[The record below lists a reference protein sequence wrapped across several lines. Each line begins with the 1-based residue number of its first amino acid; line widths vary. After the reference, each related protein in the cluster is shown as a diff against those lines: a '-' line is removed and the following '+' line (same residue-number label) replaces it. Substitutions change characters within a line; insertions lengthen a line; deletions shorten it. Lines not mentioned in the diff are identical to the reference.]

1 MNALSHM
8 ARSLRSALVLLPNPV
23 PGPGLRQLPVN
34 ATAWIASPS
43 GTLLHA
49 VHLPAPEGDAPV
61 ILFLHGVG
69 ANLGHCVAQLR
80 ALHAAGFGALAVDYR
95 GYGRSRGY
103 PVSQRAL
110 VEDAQAAHG
119 FLIDSGIPAGRII
132 VLGRSLAAAIAISV
146 AVERPCAGVVLE
158 SPVSSLADLSG
169 VLHLPLS
176 FLAPPDITLDA
187 TARAGL
193 VKVPVLLIRGDRDRI
208 APSWMTDRIAAA
220 LSERPTRIILDGVG
234 HYGLHRKTQRDYL
247 TVLTRWAGT
256 VTNEAALPCCE
267 APSGIRG
274 SEPSDRR
281 GRRRRPRAPALKTV
295 P

>member
-8 ARSLRSALVLLPNPV
+8 VRSLRSALVLLPNPV
-23 PGPGLRQLPVN
+23 PGPELRRLPVD
-34 ATAWIASPS
+34 ATAWIVSPS
-43 GTLLHA
+43 GSPLHA
-49 VHLPAPEGDAPV
+49 VHLPAPETNAPV

-95 GYGRSRGY
+95 GYGRSRGF
-103 PVSQRAL
+103 PASQRAL

-132 VLGRSLAAAIAISV
+132 VLGRSLAAAVAVGV

-158 SPVSSLADLSG
+158 SPVSSLADLSR

-176 FLAPPDITLDA
+176 LLAPPDTTLDA
-187 TARAGL
+187 TADVGT

-234 HYGLHRKTQRDYL
+234 HYGLHRKTGRDYL

-256 VTNEAALPCCE
+256 VTSEAALPSCD
-267 APSGIRG
+267 APTGIGG

-281 GRRRRPRAPALKTV
+281 GRHRRPQVLAVNTAP
-295 P
+295 